1 MSGAWPLVALGEVLK
16 KSEEL
21 VSIDPNALYREVT
34 IKLWGKGVVLRREV
48 SGTEMTASRRAI
60 VRQGQFILSRID
72 ARNGAFGLVPEML
85 DGAVVSNDFP
95 AFDLNQE
102 RLTPKFLE
110 WLSKTSGFVELCK
123 AASEGTT
130 NRVRL
135 KEEEFLAMEISLPPL
150 AEQRCIVARIEEL
163 SAKIKEARGLR
174 RQAVEET
181 EALLHST
188 SRNLFS
194 MSKYNGSA
202 VLASLCT
209 DIIDCLHSNAIYSDS
224 GIPTLRSPDI
234 GWGKLFP
241 ETALRT
247 SEDEYLRRT
256 RRGELVPGDII
267 IVREGGGTGKAG
279 IVEEGHKMSLGQRVM
294 QVRPDSRKILPQF
307 LLYQWL
313 SPIIQQDQIV
323 PLSKGS
329 ASPHLNIGAIRK
341 FPIMLPSIEE
351 QHNIVTYLDNLQ
363 AKVDSL
369 KRLQTE
375 TATELDAMVPS
386 ILDKAFRGDL
396 I

>member
-1 MSGAWPLVALGEVLK
+1 MSKSWPLVTLGEVLN
-16 KSEEL
+16 KSEES

-34 IKLWGKGVVLRREV
+34 IKLWGKGVVLRREA
-48 SGTEMTASRRAI
+48 SGTEMAASRRA
-60 VRQGQFILSRID
+60 VARQGQFILSRID

-95 AFDLNQE
+95 SFDLNQE
-102 RLTPKFLE
+102 RLEPKFLE
-110 WLSKTSGFVELCK
+110 WLSKTAVFVDLCK

-135 KEEEFLAMEISLPPL
+135 KEEKFLAMAIPIPPL
-150 AEQRCIVARIEEL
+150 AEQQRVVARIEEL
-163 SAKIKEARGLR
+163 ASKIEETRGLR
-174 RQAVEET
+174 RQAVEEV

-188 SRNLFS
+188 SCQLFS
-194 MSKYNGSA
+194 MSKYHGSA

-241 ETALRT
+241 DTALKT
-247 SEDEYLRRT
+247 SEDEYIRRT
-256 RRGELVPGDII
+256 RRGELIPGDII
-267 IVREGGGTGKAG
+267 IVREGGRTGKAG
-279 IVEEGHKMSLGQRVM
+279 IVEEGQKMSLGQRVM

-313 SPIIQQDQIV
+313 SPIIQQDHIV

-351 QHNIVTYLDNLQ
+351 QHSIVAYLDNLQ

-369 KRLQTE
+369 KRLQFE
-375 TATELDAMVPS
+375 TATELGAMLPS
-386 ILDKAFRGDL
+386 ILDKAFNGELR
-396 I
+396 